1 VSDTISIIVFVF
13 VLISALIISKN
24 LARGK
29 RLKTVPAESAGITD
43 RFTLILYGGEHSNDV
58 ETVAI
63 LDKES
68 DRYAFEPF
76 APKFK
81 YSVKKGLQ
89 AKEALEEGG
98 KFISWHN
105 AFHHSQLRGI
115 IDEHGNILGYELR
128 PLYLPLRFGI
138 DDIMDIEYRMRA
150 GKIAVIIRLKPLI
163 QPTQL

>member
-1 VSDTISIIVFVF
+1 MAFDLVSFVAG
-13 VLISALIISKN
+13 IAAGALIGSSFFH
-24 LARGK
+24 L
-29 RLKTVPAESAGITD
+29 LP
-43 RFTLILYGGEHSNDV
+43 
-58 ETVAI
+58 
-63 LDKES
+63 
-68 DRYAFEPF
+68 
-76 APKFK
+76 
-81 YSVKKGLQ
+81 
-89 AKEALEEGG
+89 EALEEGG

-128 PLYLPLRFGI
+128 PLYLPLTFGI